1 MDEANLPQ
9 GLSPRSA
16 QSAQSERACRSSAA
30 DIVFVNRI
38 AVVRHVI
45 DAQCNEVTATQFA
58 VNGEIE
64 HCQVAR
70 AFLQI
75 QPGAYRPYVTG
86 SQGRLWASDLPLF
99 QVDQGTL
106 AAELVSVIVG
116 LLR

>member
-1 MDEANLPQ
+1 MKQ
-9 GLSPRSA
+9 IYRK
-16 QSAQSERACRSSAA
+16 ACRLDRLSQLKANGPA
-30 DIVFVNRI
+30 GLPLPDIVFVNRI